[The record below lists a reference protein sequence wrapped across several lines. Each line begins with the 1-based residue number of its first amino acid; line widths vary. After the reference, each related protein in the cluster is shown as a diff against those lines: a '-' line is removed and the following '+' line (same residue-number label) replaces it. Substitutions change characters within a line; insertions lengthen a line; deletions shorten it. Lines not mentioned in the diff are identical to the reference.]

1 MIRRSLYSFSF
12 GVRLLGDFRAPLRK
26 KNVAK
31 LLGILALHRCRWG
44 YLVLSTEFVNL
55 ISNLSSGGG
64 MFYAD
69 FLWI

>member
-1 MIRRSLYSFSF
+1 MIRRSLYSSSF

-31 LLGILALHRCRWG
+31 LLGILTLHRCRW
-44 YLVLSTEFVNL
+44 VLSTEFVNL